1 METGGREKKPIRLNI
16 CNHTISLVT
25 SEDPAELEAL
35 AHSVDELIQGIAA
48 RSGNVELTRVAIL
61 ACLHLADRLNSLE
74 QDLGALKKRVE
85 RKSEEFA
92 GLLDQALEG
101 E

>member
-61 ACLHLADRLNSLE
+61 ACLHLADQLRTTERELASLKHRVNE
-74 QDLGALKKRVE
+74 KVE
-85 RKSEEFA
+85 RLG
-92 GLLDQALEG
+92 GLLDQVIE
-101 E
+101 

>member
-1 METGGREKKPIRLNI
+1 METGAREKKPVRLNI

-35 AHSVDELIQGIAA
+35 AHNVDELIQGIAA

-61 ACLHLADRLNSLE
+61 ACLHLADQLRTTERELSSLKHRVNE
-74 QDLGALKKRVE
+74 KVE
-85 RKSEEFA
+85 RLG
-92 GLLDQALEG
+92 GLLDQVIE
-101 E
+101 